1 MTTRA
6 SVRAWTRTCT
16 HDGASSRPG
25 GGPGGASAHARAR
38 SWTTAHHGS
47 RDDRCADDVHRPRG
61 ETRQEKGHQGAP
73 RHAPE
78 EDESE
83 PETSHADRVPDG
95 GSGERAGGDD
105 GGVEVSGTDG
115 GRECVEEG
123 SARASKRVV
132 VDVDV
137 DDVDGTRRAAIGF
150 RAPSRAHA
158 RGRRRREKREG
169 LAIKHSIDFF
179 SEFVVLSMFLR
190 TYFGVR
196 EPLVRWIAGAG
207 G

>member
-1 MTTRA
+1 MFL
-6 SVRAWTRTCT
+6 STRTDRTDSFLVFERGDYASERPRAHART
-16 HDGASSRPG
+16 HARMTGPRPG

-83 PETSHADRVPDG
+83 PETSNADRVPDG

-123 SARASKRVV
+123 SARASRRVVVVV

-137 DDVDGTRRAAIGF
+137 DGTT
-150 RAPSRAHA
+150 APR
-158 RGRRRREKREG
+158 
-169 LAIKHSIDFF
+169 
-179 SEFVVLSMFLR
+179 
-190 TYFGVR
+190 
-196 EPLVRWIAGAG
+196 
-207 G
+207 

>member
-1 MTTRA
+1 M
-6 SVRAWTRTCT
+6 
-16 HDGASSRPG
+16 
-25 GGPGGASAHARAR
+25 
-38 SWTTAHHGS
+38 
-47 RDDRCADDVHRPRG
+47 
-61 ETRQEKGHQGAP
+61 
-73 RHAPE
+73 
-78 EDESE
+78 
-83 PETSHADRVPDG
+83 
-95 GSGERAGGDD
+95 
-105 GGVEVSGTDG
+105 SGTDG

-123 SARASKRVV
+123 SARASGRVV
-132 VDVDV
+132 VVVDV

-150 RAPSRAHA
+150 RAPSRANA